1 MPKNTAKNTTNKN
14 VPVSITAD
22 DAIGRGD
29 EKTKRITRESTLSPS
44 QQVLVR
50 TEPSAATADDSKYRK
65 RFMVQFRDD
74 YDDEQ
79 HADMHEA
86 NKLATLQ
93 DALMAGVHPK
103 GDVVFEGTQET
114 PQSGSVILV
123 YAVEGVPAELDAD
136 APGTTVPR
144 AVLLDMPG
152 ASSVVGDDGVNHR

>member
-1 MPKNTAKNTTNKN
+1 MPKNSAKDTTNKS
-14 VPVSITAD
+14 VPVSITAN

-29 EKTKRITRESTLSPS
+29 EKTRRVTHESELSES

-50 TEPSAATADDSKYRK
+50 TEPSAATKDDGKYRK
-65 RFMVQFRDD
+65 HFMVQHRDD

-93 DALMAGVHPK
+93 EALGAGVHPK

-114 PQSGSVILV
+114 PQSGSIILV

-144 AVLLDMPG
+144 ALLLDMPG
-152 ASSVVGDDGVNHR
+152 ASSVVGDTGVNHR

>member
-1 MPKNTAKNTTNKN
+1 MPKNTAKDTTNKAT
-14 VPVSITAD
+14 PVSITAN
-22 DAIGRGD
+22 DALGRGNED
-29 EKTKRITRESTLSPS
+29 TRRVTHESELSPS

-50 TEPSAATADDSKYRK
+50 TEPSAATADDGKFRK

-79 HADMHEA
+79 HVDMHEA

-93 DALMAGVHPK
+93 DALSAGVHPK

-114 PQSGSVILV
+114 PQSGSIILV

-144 AVLLDMPG
+144 AQLLDMPG
-152 ASSVVGDDGVNHR
+152 GSSVVGDNGVNHR